1 VSATARH
8 PRLERRLARFLRHG
22 TWLACLVLAV
32 GFALALLRPGGGSG
46 AAVML
51 AGIGLF
57 ILLPVLRVALM
68 LVTFARER
76 DYVFALVA
84 LTVLAIILA
93 GAVLGMYLAG

>member
-8 PRLERRLARFLRHG
+8 PRLERRLARLLRHG
-22 TWLACLVLAV
+22 TWLACLVLAI
-32 GFALALLRPGGGSG
+32 GFALALLRPGSSG
-46 AAVML
+46 TAVML
-51 AGIGLF
+51 GGIGLL